1 MIIEFSVK
9 NFRSIREKVT
19 LSLVA
24 DKAVSRK
31 NELPDNLIELEDGLF
46 LHKTVVL
53 YGRNASGKSNL
64 LLGLNRFVDLITN
77 SHENKVGEQIT
88 QYETFF
94 CDLNTISAPVEFE
107 ISFFLQNA
115 ENHFIKYHYQ
125 VSFDKQNIISEN
137 LNFYPKGQKAKLFER
152 SQNQPIS
159 FGDYLKGSKKI
170 IEDGLLPNQLFLSK
184 TASFRIE
191 FLNEVYSYLS
201 NKIVPLIF
209 HDQNFEQEIIK
220 DILIPNLKDNTF
232 RQNLLELLKAADT
245 GIVDIQYN
253 SLSGNVETSHR
264 FFEKDE
270 SNEKTPIP
278 FSYQM
283 ESLGTKKLLI
293 LAGAILNILKN
304 GKVVLIDELDKS
316 LHPLLSKMIVRLFL
330 SSENNPNN
338 SQLLFTTH
346 DSSLMDGE
354 LFRRDQMFITE
365 KDYMGQTSIYNLS
378 SIQGLRKNVPF
389 EKWYLGGSLGGIPVV
404 YEPEL
409 VFNGK

>member
-1 MIIEFSVK
+1 MILQFSVK

-19 LSLVA
+19 LSLEA
-24 DKAVSRK
+24 EKSVSRK
-31 NELPDNLIELEDGLF
+31 NELPENLIEIGDGSI
-46 LHKTVVL
+46 HKAVVL

-64 LLGLNRFVDLITN
+64 LLALKQLTEMVASSEN
-77 SHENKVGEQIT
+77 NKVGEVVKE
-88 QYETFF
+88 YDPFA
-94 CDLNTISAPVEFE
+94 CDAQTENAPTEFE
-107 ISFFLQNA
+107 IEFLLSIPEGSQV
-115 ENHFIKYHYQ
+115 KYCYRI
-125 VSFDKQNIISEN
+125 SFDKGKILSEN
-137 LNFYPKGQKAKLFER
+137 LHFYPKGQKAKLFER
-152 SQNQPIS
+152 KEGQPIS
-159 FGDYLKGSKKI
+159 FGDYIKGNKKS

-184 TASFRIE
+184 SATYKLE
-191 FLNEVYSYLS
+191 FLNEVYTYLS
-201 NKIVPLIF
+201 NQIVSLVF
-209 HDQNFEQEIIK
+209 HDLGFEEEIVKEII
-220 DILIPNLKDNTF
+220 IPNLKIQSF
-232 RQNLLELLKAADT
+232 RENLLELLKAADT

-253 SLSGNVETSHR
+253 SLSGNIETSHR
-264 FFEKDE
+264 YFEKDE

-293 LAGAILNILKN
+293 LTAAILNILKN

-330 SSENNPNN
+330 SSENNPHK

-389 EKWYLGGSLGGIPVV
+389 EKWYLGGSLGGIPVI